1 MVETFENTKIVRNL
15 EPTQRINISFKAEYS
30 DTILEILGTGALYFL
45 DVKNA
50 GIRIFNSDNK
60 VLNVSFYKIESIK
73 PYDYKK

>member
-15 EPTQRINISFKAEYS
+15 EPTQRIDISFKAEYS
-30 DTILEILGTGALYFL
+30 DTILQALGTGALYFL
-45 DVKNA
+45 DIHNA